1 MNQAEGWVEK
11 QRLVRP
17 YMWVFIA
24 AGACVMVYAAL
35 HLPVERLDLRL
46 VPLVAVTLLVSSRFC
61 IPIPRTTGQIS
72 FSDTFI
78 FLTLLLYGGEVAAIL
93 GAAENF
99 AASRFGKRPF
109 SLFTCLFNAA
119 MMACATFLTV
129 HVMRWLF
136 GVPVTGLA
144 DGDFSA
150 TFVVALCVM
159 ALVQYV
165 GNSGMAAVHTSLK
178 ANEPLW
184 VTWRNKYLW
193 TSITYF
199 AGASA
204 AGITVKLASTAGFY
218 ALVAAAPIIV
228 IVYLTYRTYL
238 DNLEAMSAAARG
250 EAAAEARAESA
261 AAQAEQARRHVEELS
276 HYIAE
281 QDRIREQYAQIE
293 KLSALGELASGVAH
307 DFNNTLAGILGR
319 AQLLLTTHDQQ
330 KVEAG
335 LRLIIKTAKDGAHT
349 VRRIQ
354 DFARQRRDHDFQPVS
369 VDQLLLDVREITRPR
384 WKSRAE
390 SEGVH
395 ISLELQL
402 GSDEPRVMGD
412 ESELREVLVNLVF
425 NAVDAMPQGG
435 TLTLSTR
442 ETGGA
447 VEIAVSDTGE
457 GMPEDV
463 RTRVFDP
470 FFTTKG
476 KAGMGLGLAVSYGI
490 IRRHDGSIEAESEVG
505 RGTTFRMRLPASLN
519 SARQEAAAAEAPAI
533 ALVPQRPGATRILVV
548 DDEEN
553 VRELLRDILESE
565 GYQVTLASGGR
576 EALEVFG
583 GGGVFDALF
592 TDLGM
597 QGMSGW
603 ELAHAVRELDGNIP
617 VAVVTGWGEAVGSG
631 ERLAARVDWVVTKPF
646 DTAQVLAI
654 AREVARRG
662 EARSKGSAA
671 A

>member
-1 MNQAEGWVEK
+1 MEK

-17 YMWVFIA
+17 YMWAFIA
-24 AGACVMVYAAL
+24 AGACVMAYVVL
-35 HLPVERLDLRL
+35 RLPVERLDLRL

-78 FLTLLLYGGEVAAIL
+78 FLTMLLYGGEVAVIL

-109 SLFTCLFNAA
+109 SIFTCLFNAA
-119 MMACATFLTV
+119 MMACATLLTV
-129 HVMRWLF
+129 FVMRRLF
-136 GVPVTGLA
+136 GPVREFA

-150 TFVVALCVM
+150 AFVVGLCVM

-165 GNSGMAAVHTSLK
+165 ANSGMAAVHTSLK
-178 ANEPLW
+178 AGEPLW

-204 AGITVKLASTAGFY
+204 AGLTVKLASTAGFY

-238 DNLEAMSAAARG
+238 DNIEAMSAAAKA

-261 AAQAEQARRHVEELS
+261 AEQAEQARRHVEELS

-281 QDRIREQYAQIE
+281 QERIREQYAQIE

-319 AQLLLTTHDQQ
+319 AQLLLATRDPE

-335 LRLIIKTAKDGAHT
+335 LKLIIKTAKDGAHT
-349 VRRIQ
+349 VKRIQ

-425 NAVDAMPQGG
+425 NAVDAMPRGG

-442 ETGGA
+442 ESEGA
-447 VEIAVSDTGE
+447 VEIAVSDNGE
-457 GMPEDV
+457 GMAEEV
-463 RTRVFDP
+463 RSRVFDP

-490 IRRHDGSIEAESEVG
+490 VRRHEGSIEAESEVG
-505 RGTTFRMRLPASLN
+505 RGTTFRIRLPA
-519 SARQEAAAAEAPAI
+519 ARGQSKQEPASAEAPSI
-533 ALVPQRPGATRILVV
+533 SLVPQRPGATRILVV

-576 EALEVFG
+576 EALDAFG
-583 GGGVFDALF
+583 DGRAFDALF

-603 ELAHAVRELDGNIP
+603 ELARAVREIDGRIP

-631 ERLAARVDWVVTKPF
+631 ERTAAQVDWVVTKPF
-646 DTAQVLAI
+646 DAAQVLAI

-662 EARSKGSAA
+662 EARAKGIVAA
-671 A
+671 